1 MRNVWLALFAACA
14 LAGCGVHWIYDKPGV
29 TPDQL
34 SRDQGACLQETPSGG
49 LIAQIFR
56 EDAVDREAFNRCM
69 QRRGYS
75 VRSGE

>member
-1 MRNVWLALFAACA
+1 MRIVSTALLLACA

-34 SRDQGACLQETPSGG
+34 ARDQGACLQESPSAG
-49 LIAQIFR
+49 LFEQIFR
-56 EDAVDREAFNRCM
+56 EDTVNREVFNRCM

-75 VRSGE
+75 VRGED